1 MAAAADEAPAGTG
14 PAGTGPAEPRH
25 GLRIFLIW
33 LVVSVVA
40 DWLIWAVWGP
50 HLPPGDMAT
59 AATGQQFDIKVM
71 AVMAAPVMALVLIYF
86 GYALTV
92 WRQRDGDEEDGPAL
106 HGNLRI
112 QATWITVTTV
122 MVLFLFGFGSY
133 ELVTAQGAGAGE
145 GPSPIWKP
153 SGTSALQVQVIAQQW
168 RFTYRYPQ
176 FGGFETTMLELPV
189 NRWVEFHVTSLDVI
203 HSFWAYQ
210 LGVKA
215 DANPGTDNIAFTKPV
230 QTGPVTVRCA
240 ELCGLWHGAM
250 FDYGRVVPAG
260 AFNSWAR
267 SAEVALAAATRMLPP
282 YATTYDPTVVPTIN
296 KAMVKAGIS
305 GANGYYYPGPPETP
319 VAP

>member
-1 MAAAADEAPAGTG
+1 MAPTQAPPPAQAPPPGGRADGSSAG
-14 PAGTGPAEPRH
+14 PRH
-25 GLRIFLIW
+25 GWRIFAMW

-50 HLPPGDMAT
+50 HLPPGDMAS
-59 AATGQQFDIKVM
+59 AAGNQQFDIKVM
-71 AVMAAPVMALVLIYF
+71 AVLAAPVMALVLIYF
-86 GYALTV
+86 GYAVVV
-92 WRQRDGDEEDGPAL
+92 WRRREGDTAL
-106 HGNLRI
+106 HGHRGI

-122 MVLFLFGFGSY
+122 IVLFLFGFGTY
-133 ELVTAQGAGAGE
+133 ELVSAQGVGAGE

-153 SGTSALQVQVIAQQW
+153 GGGTPLQVQVIGQQW

-176 FGGFETTMLELPV
+176 FGGFETTELMLPA

-215 DANPGTDNIAFTKPV
+215 DANPGVDNVAFTKPTHPG
-230 QTGPVTVRCA
+230 QVTVRCA

-250 FDYGRVVPAG
+250 FDYGHVVSPA
-260 AFNSWAR
+260 AFASWAR
-267 SAEVALAAATRMLPP
+267 STRAQLAAVTAILPP

-296 KAMVKAGIS
+296 KAMAKAGIA
-305 GANGYYYPGPPETP
+305 GANGYYYPPQDP
-319 VAP
+319 VQP